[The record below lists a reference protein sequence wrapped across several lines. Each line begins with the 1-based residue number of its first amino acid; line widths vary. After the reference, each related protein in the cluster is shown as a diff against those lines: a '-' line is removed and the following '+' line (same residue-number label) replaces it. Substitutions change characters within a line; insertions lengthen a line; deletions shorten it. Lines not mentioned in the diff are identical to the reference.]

1 MRRVGGHIAVVVD
14 EYGGTAGIVTLEDLV
29 EELVGEIRDE
39 YDTDESPARS
49 TEGEVEVD
57 GLLNIEDFAE
67 QTGVE
72 LPDGP
77 YETVA
82 GYVVAALG
90 RLPDRGDVIE
100 IDGHSLEVVAL
111 DGRRVSRLRLTSA
124 AAPEQ
129 APTEPTTESAEPG
142 PDRLTE

>member
-1 MRRVGGHIAVVVD
+1 
-14 EYGGTAGIVTLEDLV
+14 
-29 EELVGEIRDE
+29 
-39 YDTDESPARS
+39 
-49 TEGEVEVD
+49 
-57 GLLNIEDFAE
+57 
-67 QTGVE
+67 
-72 LPDGP
+72 
-77 YETVA
+77 
-82 GYVVAALG
+82 VAALG